1 MDLVEVG
8 DRIKQRRKF
17 LKISQQDLAEMA
29 SISDRTLRAIE
40 QGKANPEIE
49 TLSQLCEVLGLQI
62 SIDLKQ

>member
-1 MDLVEVG
+1 MNLVELG
-8 DRIKQRRKF
+8 ERIKQRRKF
-17 LKISQQDLAEMA
+17 LKISQQELADMA
-29 SISDRTLRAIE
+29 RISDRTLRAIE